1 MNSMAIKRARGLD
14 YIGPRKALLVLT
26 IHQDQVMSQQPH
38 LPKHVQNWRTNKLQ
52 PELHRRQA
60 ALFCFGRKCM
70 EATDKWALAAWP
82 DQNSEIDYVFRQT
95 KPDGE
100 VRFEFVQLKELVPDE
115 IDPEQSLQDLLDKLP
130 KKYPSAGGLTI
141 AIHLHRN
148 TTTKVSDLKK
158 PHLPG
163 GSLWLFGLGGKPPHN
178 ALLFGDWLKTPS
190 IVYFTHPTF
199 FSGESLTQW
208 KGALDDED

>member
-26 IHQDQVMSQQPH
+26 IHQVMSQQPH